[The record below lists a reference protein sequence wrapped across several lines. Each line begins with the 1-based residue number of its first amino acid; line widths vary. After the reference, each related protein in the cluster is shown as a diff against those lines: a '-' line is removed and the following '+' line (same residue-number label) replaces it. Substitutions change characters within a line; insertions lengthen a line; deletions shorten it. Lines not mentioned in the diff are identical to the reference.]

1 MSKQEHTAH
10 AVEGKRHVSPQEQR
24 ERKER
29 VLTQG
34 TPAIV
39 RSIADA
45 VVIKDENIFFL
56 AEPDGRVPLGDDH
69 GFGLYYNDCRFLN
82 GYELKLAGTTPQAIV
97 STAERGFMAVFQLT
111 NPDIRM
117 ADGTLI
123 RAADPGL

>member
-10 AVEGKRHVSPQEQR
+10 AVEGKYGVSPQEQQ
-24 ERKER
+24 ERKQR

-39 RSIADA
+39 CSIADA

-56 AEPDGRVPLGDDH
+56 TEPDGRVPLGDDH
-69 GFGLYYNDCRFLN
+69 GFGLYYHDCRFLN
-82 GYELKLAGTTPQAIV
+82 GYELKLAGTTPQALV

-117 ADGTLI
+117 ADDTLI
-123 RAADPGL
+123 RKE